1 VNVVIVS
8 FHVVFVIIRKLW
20 TCGKVI
26 GNHRF
31 IVLCFNET
39 RLGRMVKMKIEV
51 NCLKVAI
58 TQEYGNKFMKA
69 NY

>member
-1 VNVVIVS
+1 MWKGYWQS
-8 FHVVFVIIRKLW
+8 LW
-20 TCGKVI
+20 
-26 GNHRF
+26 F
-31 IVLCFNET
+31 IVFCFNEKS
-39 RLGRMVKMKIEV
+39 LCRMVKMKIEV